1 VTAPENA
8 TPENATSAPI
18 AAVDLGSNSFHMIVA
33 RLHDGQLR
41 VLDRLRDPV
50 RLGAGLMKQNRID
63 PEVRKRAIECL
74 QRFGQ
79 RLRELGPE
87 SVRVV
92 GTNTLRRARD
102 PDFMEEAQ
110 QALGHPIEVIA
121 GVEEARL
128 IYLGAA
134 HSLADNGG
142 RRLVMDIGG
151 GSTELIIG
159 EGFKPLRMDSLYMGC
174 VSMTEQYFG
183 SGKLT
188 KSNFQ
193 DAEVAAGLELEPI
206 QERFRKL
213 GWQMAAGASGTIR
226 TVRDLL
232 VEAGWTEQGITLE
245 GLRKLRKVMIDAGH
259 VDKLKLK
266 ALPED
271 RRPVLAGG
279 LAILSATFE
288 ALKIER
294 MMITQGALR
303 EGLLYDLLGR
313 IHHDDVREA
322 AIQAMATRYQV
333 DVQHAQRVEA
343 VAQRLLEQLANTWG
357 LSHPMYQTWLHWAAT
372 LHEIGLMIAH
382 SQYHKHGAYLIQHSD
397 LSGFSVRDQSLLAAL
412 VRGHRR
418 KLPKVELA
426 ALPKALEEPARR
438 LIVLLRL
445 AVLLRRDR
453 VDVSTPVVKASIS
466 GNQLKLDFPEGWLD
480 AHPLTQADLVEER
493 KYLEAAN
500 LKLSF
505 A

>member
-1 VTAPENA
+1 MTAPENA
-8 TPENATSAPI
+8 TSPPI

-33 RLHDGQLR
+33 RLQDGQLR

-50 RLGAGLMKQNRID
+50 RLGAALDRQSRID
-63 PEVRKRAIECL
+63 TEVRKRAIECL

-79 RLRELGPE
+79 RLRELAPE

-102 PDFMEEAQ
+102 PDFLDEAQ

-128 IYLGAA
+128 IYLGVA
-134 HSLADNGG
+134 HSLAHNGG

-159 EGFKPLRMDSLYMGC
+159 EGFQPLRMDSLYMGC
-174 VSMTEQYFG
+174 VSMSEQFFRG
-183 SGKLT
+183 GKLS
-188 KSNFQ
+188 KGNFQ
-193 DAEVAAGLELEPI
+193 DGEVAAGLELEPV
-206 QERFRKL
+206 QERFRRL
-213 GWQMAAGASGTIR
+213 GWQMVAGASGTIR

-232 VEAGWTEQGITLE
+232 VAEGWSEQGITLPA
-245 GLRKLRKVMIDAGH
+245 LRKLRKAMIDAGH
-259 VDKLKLK
+259 IDKLKLK
-266 ALPED
+266 SLPDD

-279 LAILSATFE
+279 VAILCATFE
-288 ALKIER
+288 ALKIDR
-294 MMITQGALR
+294 MLLAQGALR

-322 AIQAMATRYQV
+322 AVQAMAGRYQADAV
-333 DVQHAQRVEA
+333 HAKRVEE
-343 VAQRLLEQLANTWG
+343 VALRLLEQLASAWG
-357 LSHPMYQTWLHWAAT
+357 LTHPMYQTWMHWAAT
-372 LHEIGLMIAH
+372 LHEVGLVVAH
-382 SQYHKHGAYLIQHSD
+382 SQYHKHGGYLIQHSD
-397 LSGFSVRDQSLLAAL
+397 LAGFSVRDQSLLAVL

-418 KLPKVELA
+418 KLPKEELA
-426 ALPKALEEPARR
+426 ALPKVLEEPARR

-453 VDVSTPVVKASIS
+453 ADVPMPVVQAGVDGS
-466 GNQLKLDFPEGWLD
+466 QLTLRFPDGWLE
-480 AHPLTQADLVEER
+480 AHPLTHADLVEER
-493 KYLEAAN
+493 KYLDAVN
-500 LKLSF
+500 LKLVF